1 MTRVSLDDADI
12 RILGVLQEDAA
23 LSVAAVAA
31 RVHMSQNACWRRIK
45 RLEESGV
52 ISRRVTI
59 LDAGALGL
67 DLTVFVS
74 LRASEHSEAWLEML
88 NSAIRDIPEVVE
100 FYRMTGDVDY
110 LLKLRVENMAAY
122 DAVYRRIIRSIRL
135 TDVSSAFSM
144 EEIKFTTALP
154 LTPRPSRP
162 CGAGAAPGVSVRSAC
177 RAPWPARSAAV
188 PCPR

>member
-1 MTRVSLDDADI
+1 M
-12 RILGVLQEDAA
+12 
-23 LSVAAVAA
+23 
-31 RVHMSQNACWRRIK
+31 
-45 RLEESGV
+45 
-52 ISRRVTI
+52 
-59 LDAGALGL
+59 
-67 DLTVFVS
+67 S
-74 LRASEHSEAWLEML
+74 LRASEHSEAWLDTL

-154 LTPRPSRP
+154 LTARPS
-162 CGAGAAPGVSVRSAC
+162 
-177 RAPWPARSAAV
+177 
-188 PCPR
+188 

>member
-12 RILGVLQEDAA
+12 RILGIIQDDAT
-23 LSVAAVAA
+23 LSIAAVAA
-31 RVHMSQNACWRRIK
+31 KANMSQNACWRRIK

-52 ISRRVTI
+52 IAKRVTL

-74 LRASEHSEAWLEML
+74 MRAAEHSEAWLDML
-88 NSAIRDIPEVVE
+88 KAAIRDIPEVVE

-122 DAVYRRIIRSIRL
+122 DAAYRRLIRAIRL
-135 TDVSSAFSM
+135 SDVSSAFSM
-144 EEIKFTTALP
+144 EEIKCTTALP
-154 LTPRPSRP
+154 LTARPS
-162 CGAGAAPGVSVRSAC
+162 
-177 RAPWPARSAAV
+177 
-188 PCPR
+188 

>member
-1 MTRVSLDDADI
+1 MIA
-12 RILGVLQEDAA
+12 
-23 LSVAAVAA
+23 
-31 RVHMSQNACWRRIK
+31 
-45 RLEESGV
+45 
-52 ISRRVTI
+52 RRVTI
-59 LDAGALGL
+59 LDASALGL

-74 LRASEHSEAWLEML
+74 LRASEHSEAWLDTL

-154 LTPRPSRP
+154 LTARPS
-162 CGAGAAPGVSVRSAC
+162 
-177 RAPWPARSAAV
+177 
-188 PCPR
+188 

>member
-1 MTRVSLDDADI
+1 
-12 RILGVLQEDAA
+12 
-23 LSVAAVAA
+23 
-31 RVHMSQNACWRRIK
+31 MSQNACWRRIK

-59 LDAGALGL
+59 LDASALGL

-74 LRASEHSEAWLEML
+74 LRASEHSEAWLDTL

-122 DAVYRRIIRSIRL
+122 EDRKRVVWGKSVSVSVDQGGGRII
-135 TDVSSAFSM
+135 
-144 EEIKFTTALP
+144 KKKKKKQ
-154 LTPRPSRP
+154 
-162 CGAGAAPGVSVRSAC
+162 
-177 RAPWPARSAAV
+177 
-188 PCPR
+188 

>member
-1 MTRVSLDDADI
+1 MIA
-12 RILGVLQEDAA
+12 
-23 LSVAAVAA
+23 
-31 RVHMSQNACWRRIK
+31 
-45 RLEESGV
+45 
-52 ISRRVTI
+52 RRVTI
-59 LDAGALGL
+59 LDASALGL

-74 LRASEHSEAWLEML
+74 LRASEHSEAWLDTL
-88 NSAIRDIPEVVE
+88 YSAIRVIPEVVE

-154 LTPRPSRP
+154 LTARPS
-162 CGAGAAPGVSVRSAC
+162 
-177 RAPWPARSAAV
+177 
-188 PCPR
+188 

>member
-12 RILGVLQEDAA
+12 RILGIIQEDAT
-23 LSVAAVAA
+23 LSIAAVAA
-31 RVHMSQNACWRRIK
+31 QANMSQNACWRRIK

-52 ISRRVTI
+52 ISKRVTL

-74 LRASEHSEAWLEML
+74 MRAAEHSEAWLDML
-88 NSAIRDIPEVVE
+88 KSAIRDIPEVVE

-122 DAVYRRIIRSIRL
+122 DAAYRRLIRAIRL
-135 TDVSSAFSM
+135 SDVSSAFSM
-144 EEIKFTTALP
+144 EEIKCTTALP
-154 LTPRPSRP
+154 LAARPS
-162 CGAGAAPGVSVRSAC
+162 
-177 RAPWPARSAAV
+177 
-188 PCPR
+188 